1 MFWGIL
7 SASWWTAMVPS
18 PLDFDS
24 ISRPIVSLLSF
35 LWKVISGPCFQQAS
49 FFAHSFAGMDSCVQK
64 PPTNQGSLLPSPWS
78 VVKHRLHRHNSEN
91 LASCVAYEIYRTNI
105 QALSR
110 LGQYLL
116 VIYLVGN
123 AGSYTKLS
131 SSWGYP
137 METNLSTVR
146 SNPRDSYSGDLY
158 TVPRWD
164 FS

>member
-1 MFWGIL
+1 MDSNGSFSPWFWFNPIQSCL
-7 SASWWTAMVPS
+7 CC
-18 PLDFDS
+18 LCFERLFFDHVS
-24 ISRPIVSLLSF
+24 SRHLFLQAPSLLAWIHRCKGPSQTGAVCSLPHD
-35 LWKVISGPCFQQAS
+35 LWLATGFTSTTLKTWPHV
-49 FFAHSFAGMDSCVQK
+49 
-64 PPTNQGSLLPSPWS
+64 SP
-78 VVKHRLHRHNSEN
+78 VNFTEQTFK
-91 LASCVAYEIYRTNI
+91 
-105 QALSR
+105 ALSR

>member
-1 MFWGIL
+1 MDSNGSVSPWFWFNSPSNCVSAVFALKGYFWTMF
-7 SASWWTAMVPS
+7 
-18 PLDFDS
+18 F
-24 ISRPIVSLLSF
+24 SRPLFLHTPSLLAWIHVCKGPPHSGAVCSLPHD
-35 LWKVISGPCFQQAS
+35 LWSTTGFTGTTLKTWPHVLPMNFTEQIFKAS
-49 FFAHSFAGMDSCVQK
+49 
-64 PPTNQGSLLPSPWS
+64 
-78 VVKHRLHRHNSEN
+78 
-91 LASCVAYEIYRTNI
+91 
-105 QALSR
+105 SR
-110 LGQYLL
+110 LGRYLL

>member
-1 MFWGIL
+1 MMDSNGSSTPWFWFNFQSNCVSAVFALKSYFWTMF
-7 SASWWTAMVPS
+7 SASLFSCT
-18 PLDFDS
+18 
-24 ISRPIVSLLSF
+24 LLCWHGFTCSKAF
-35 LWKVISGPCFQQAS
+35 HKPEHSAPFPMICGQPQASKAQLWKPGLTC
-49 FFAHSFAGMDSCVQK
+49 CLW
-64 PPTNQGSLLPSPWS
+64 TL
-78 VVKHRLHRHNSEN
+78 
-91 LASCVAYEIYRTNI
+91 YRTNI